1 MKSVVSSVLIALV
14 LTFALM
20 AQTPQTPAPAA
31 GQRAGRGNQPPG
43 PPQNLAWVDR
53 TGKVLGKIGQ
63 PQAAIL
69 DPAISPDGKKVAV
82 RGRDTQQETEHIY
95 IYEGETK
102 HRLTTNE
109 GSERHNFWSPKGDRI
124 AFSMQVAGQGNV
136 SNLFI
141 RAADGSGK
149 DIPLVVSEGIHKWS
163 PSWSSDGKTI
173 VYHTNQL
180 SNNARDIWVV
190 DVATGKASALVETAA
205 VEALPRFSL
214 DGKFVAYRADEDYAG
229 PGKFEAWVTT
239 FPRSDM
245 KWKISTDGGIWPRW
259 DKDQIYY
266 WQGNDLMSGKVKVS
280 GKNFTASAPVKLFSS
295 ASVGMG
301 AGNVSGYNYF
311 YDFRDGKFVVVQRPA
326 APAQE

>member
-1 MKSVVSSVLIALV
+1 MKSAVATVLITFL
-14 LTFALM
+14 LTIGML
-20 AQTPQTPAPAA
+20 AQAPQVPAER

-53 TGKVLGKIGQ
+53 TGKVLGKIGL

-82 RGRDTQQETEHIY
+82 RGRDNQAETEHIY
-95 IYEGETK
+95 LHEGDK
-102 HRLTTNE
+102 KSRLTTNE
-109 GSERHNFWSPKGDRI
+109 GSERHNFWSPKGDKI
-124 AFSMQVAGQGNV
+124 VFSTQTAGQGQV

-141 RAADGSGK
+141 RSADGSGK

-163 PSWSSDGKTI
+163 PSWSADGKTV

-214 DGKFVAYRADEDYAG
+214 DGKFVAYQADEAAD
-229 PGKFEAWVTT
+229 GKFEVWVTT
-239 FPRSDM
+239 FPRSESR
-245 KWKISTDGGIWPRW
+245 WKISTAGGIWPRW

-266 WQGNDLMSGKVKVS
+266 WQGNDLVSVKFKVS
-280 GKNFTASAPVKLFSS
+280 GKNFTVSPPEKLFTS
-295 ASVGMG
+295 AQAGMG
-301 AGNVSGYNYF
+301 SGNVSGYNYF
-311 YDFRDGKFVVVQRPA
+311 YDFLGGKFVVVQRPA
-326 APAQE
+326 APAPEN